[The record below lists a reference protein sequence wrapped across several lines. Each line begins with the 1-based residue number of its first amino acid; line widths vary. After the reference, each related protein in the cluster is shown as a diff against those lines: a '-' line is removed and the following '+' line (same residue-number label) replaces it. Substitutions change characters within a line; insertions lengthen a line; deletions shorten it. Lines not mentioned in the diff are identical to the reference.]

1 MRGVDN
7 YPAPSVSSSGVEA
20 RARPLASRTITLAIN
35 EMVNLSQLLYA
46 PAIPSVTEQLVHS
59 TLTRHS
65 ALIRLHTIRSN
76 LSLNSIT
83 AYTRTL
89 MGRAFE
95 ELVEHARP

>member
-7 YPAPSVSSSGVEA
+7 YPAPSVSSASSAPA
-20 RARPLASRTITLAIN
+20 RVACTITLAIN